1 MGSSVC
7 AGRATMKWL
16 KGSVGSAQR
25 GNHGTGRNAQHQRS
39 VCRGSGG
46 AGHGYAVSM
55 GRFSVVH
62 MLSGMGTSVSAGKVI
77 TRSTR
82 YASNVRLPVSM
93 MGRSVWWRKEGVASS
108 PTR

>member
-1 MGSSVC
+1 
-7 AGRATMKWL
+7 MKWL
-16 KGSVGSAQR
+16 KGSAVSAQR
-25 GNHGTGRNAQHQRS
+25 GNHGTGRNAQHRQS
-39 VCRGSGG
+39 VYQDLGG

-62 MLSGMGTSVSAGKVI
+62 MLSGMGTSVSAGTVI

-82 YASNVRLPVSM
+82 YANDVRLPVSM